1 MTQTP
6 DDPTPSDAGRP
17 KIGDKPRGAAGG
29 DLSHDPKT
37 WFRAGGAA
45 PKPDSTSQA
54 GPNIQPAQITPQAGE
69 LPAESFEPSTLEA
82 AAGEGNIFLTH
93 KFKLIGGAVAV
104 IALIGAVIVFWPHA
118 KRITAAA
125 PTFATADH
133 GPQKRVLNLAAG
145 QDVGQLLTD
154 AGVTKTD
161 AAGVVAA
168 MKDQA
173 FPDGARVEMT
183 VQPTGDTYALQ
194 HIDIRPLTGTG
205 VEMDKVGGAYVAK
218 AITIKTTMKTFD
230 IRGEMDGNS
239 FYTSAVTA
247 GVPDYLIDDIAN
259 AFSFDFDF
267 VREIHPG
274 DVFEVVLEAP
284 VNPDGKVAGT
294 QNVLFASLTTP
305 TKSKAF
311 YRFQAPGQAQAQW
324 YDPSGGTAQK
334 SLMRTPVQGARVT
347 STFGMRNHPVLGY
360 TRMHKGVDFG
370 VPIGTPVYASGD
382 GVVGYVGV
390 HGGHGN
396 YIRIDHTKTLST
408 AYAHLSAYG
417 DGIVVGTKVHQGQQI
432 ALSGNTGLSTGPH
445 LHYEVIVNGE
455 QVDPLGYVASGGETL
470 LQGDALKAFM
480 KERLR
485 IDGARTGG

>member
-1 MTQTP
+1 MTTTP
-6 DDPTPSDAGRP
+6 DDPAQPTGPDAAGDGRP
-17 KIGDKPRGAAGG
+17 KIGDKPRGAAEE

-37 WFRAGGAA
+37 WFRPG
-45 PKPDSTSQA
+45 SQ
-54 GPNIQPAQITPQAGE
+54 
-69 LPAESFEPSTLEA
+69 PAESPA
-82 AAGEGNIFLTH
+82 APTPAPAPFLVRH
-93 KFKLIGGAVAV
+93 KLKLAGGAVALV
-104 IALIGAVIVFWPHA
+104 VLVAAGILFWPHA
-118 KRITAAA
+118 KPVTAAA

-133 GPQKRVLNLAAG
+133 GPQKRVLSLAPAE
-145 QDVGQLLTD
+145 DLGQLLGD
-154 AGVTKTD
+154 AGVVKADVAALD
-161 AAGVVAA
+161 AALKG
-168 MKDQA
+168 QT
-173 FPDGARVEMT
+173 FPQGGRVEMT
-183 VQPTGDTYALQ
+183 VQPVGDSYTLQ
-194 HIDIRPLTGTG
+194 HLDVRPLQGAG
-205 VEMDKVGGAYVAK
+205 VDIDRADNAFVVK
-218 AITIKTTMKTFD
+218 AITIKTVMKTFD
-230 IRGEMDGNS
+230 VRGEMDGNS
-239 FYTSAVTA
+239 FYSSAVTA

-274 DVFEVVLEAP
+274 DTFEVVLEAP

-294 QNVLFASLTTP
+294 ESVLFASLTTP

-311 YRFQAPGQAQAQW
+311 YRFQAPDQANPQW
-324 YDPSGGTAQK
+324 FDSSGGTVQK

-347 STFGMRNHPVLGY
+347 STFGMRMHPVLGY

-417 DGIVVGTKVHQGQQI
+417 DGIVVGAQVHQGQQI
-432 ALSGNTGLSTGPH
+432 ALSGNTGLSSGPH
-445 LHYEVIVNGE
+445 LHYEIIVNGE
-455 QVDPLGYVASGGETL
+455 QVDPLAYQATSGSVLT
-470 LQGDALKAFM
+470 GDPLKAFL

-485 IDGARTGG
+485 IDTARTQSGS